1 MNPVGMPARLA
12 YRRRLQYFDA
22 VRIYQRLQSRLF
34 QPRFIQPWMI
44 VSAAWVVPAG
54 FAAVNRVA
62 QTHLNGWDPATMRD
76 LLWESG
82 DWLLYAFLTPA
93 VFAVSKRLP
102 LAQPHITRRASAHLW
117 ISLLFCVA
125 WATCGQLLRWTLM
138 LLFDPKAAQAAM
150 QTGEFYRK
158 ASVEWLGWIFTT
170 LPFGVAV
177 YLCVVGIEHAI
188 RYFVEARERDVQLAR
203 LSEQLSSARFAALQA
218 QVNPHFLFNTLNT
231 IAVFVRD
238 NDRQAAVRIIEQL
251 SEVLRTTLSSHRMNE
266 VPLGEELELVRQY
279 VAIEEARFSDR
290 LRPEFEIDDSL
301 LSAATPSFALQHL
314 VENAIRHGIA
324 KRPDAGRLIIG
335 AQRDGAILE
344 ISVIDDGVGIGADI
358 ITPQGHGVENTRER
372 LRALYGERASLDI
385 TGREGGGTI
394 ATLRTPYREM
404 IHQSPPEAEL

>member
-1 MNPVGMPARLA
+1 
-12 YRRRLQYFDA
+12 
-22 VRIYQRLQSRLF
+22 
-34 QPRFIQPWMI
+34 MI
-44 VSAAWVVPAG
+44 VSVAWVLPAG

-62 QTHLNGWDPATMRD
+62 QTHISGWDPATTRD

-82 DWLLYAFLTPA
+82 DWFIYAFLTPA

-102 LAQPHITRRASAHLW
+102 LARPHITRRALAHLW

-125 WATCGQLLRWTLM
+125 WATCGQLLRWTLT
-138 LLFDPKAAQAAM
+138 LLFDPKAM
-150 QTGEFYRK
+150 QTAVQAGQFYRK
-158 ASVEWLGWIFTT
+158 AGMEWLGWIFTT

-177 YLCVVGIEHAI
+177 YLCVVGVEHAI
-188 RYFVEARERDVQLAR
+188 RYFIEARERDVQLAR

-238 NDRQAAVRIIEQL
+238 NDRQAAVRIIEHL

-324 KRPDAGRLIIG
+324 KRPDAGRL
-335 AQRDGAILE
+335 AVRARRDGATLE
-344 ISVIDDGVGIGADI
+344 LSVIDDGVGIDAEI
-358 ITPQGHGVENTRER
+358 VMPQGHGVENTRER
-372 LRALYGERASLDI
+372 LRALYGEFASLEI
-385 TGREGGGTI
+385 ARGPEGGAI
-394 ATLRTPYREM
+394 ATLRTPYRAM
-404 IHQSPPEAEL
+404 ILEPNYDANRMESPDRR